1 MSRSNLYLSKIKLE
15 KKIIKTSFG
24 SDLKNKELFY
34 LCKRLSFVNRQINVI
49 LQKSQNEFKYK

>member
-1 MSRSNLYLSKIKLE
+1 MSRSNIYLSKIKLE
-15 KKIIKTSFG
+15 KKIIKTSLG

-34 LCKRLSFVNRQINVI
+34 LCKRLSFGNRQINVL